1 MFKLLEHIFINKKYH
16 EMNNEKRSALGVLTS
31 ILALIFNVIL
41 SFFKILVGFL
51 FSCLSIVTDG
61 FNNLSDSL
69 SSIISLIGFKISKK
83 SPDENH
89 PYGHERIEYISAL
102 ILATIIIFL
111 GISLGK
117 TSLEKIINN
126 EQIIL
131 DHFYI
136 LIIVVSA
143 SILIKTYMVFIYH
156 HVYKLTNSLTINASM
171 HDSINDCI
179 SSTIILISIIIAKFT
194 NFSIDAYL
202 ALALCVYMIISG
214 IKIMLES
221 ISSLLGEA
229 PKKEE
234 MQMIEEEILQ
244 YDKVLGAHDLII
256 HKYGKDKI
264 YATIHVE
271 MDAKDDILES
281 HAIIDNI
288 ERNFKVKHNI
298 NLCIHL
304 DPIELDDEL
313 TLKLK
318 HALDDIIKDTNYGYH
333 DFRLI
338 KRKDEIKIL
347 FDLIISYEDN
357 KNKYFI
363 LADIEKKL
371 IKKAKEIKDTD
382 YILIID
388 IDNKG
393 E

>member
-31 ILALIFNVIL
+31 ILALVFNIIL

-214 IKIMLES
+214 IKIMMES

-234 MQMIEEEILQ
+234 IQMIEAEILQ

-338 KRKDEIKIL
+338 KGKDEIKIL

-393 E
+393 D

>member
-31 ILALIFNVIL
+31 ILALIFNIIL

-69 SSIISLIGFKISKK
+69 SSVISLIGFKISKK

-214 IKIMLES
+214 IKIMMES

-234 MQMIEEEILQ
+234 IQMIEAEILQ

-281 HAIIDNI
+281 HEIIDNI

-318 HALDDIIKDTNYGYH
+318 HALDDIIKDTNYSYH

>member
-234 MQMIEEEILQ
+234 MQMIEAEILQ

-363 LADIEKKL
+363 LADIEQKL

>member
-1 MFKLLEHIFINKKYH
+1 
-16 EMNNEKRSALGVLTS
+16 
-31 ILALIFNVIL
+31 
-41 SFFKILVGFL
+41 
-51 FSCLSIVTDG
+51 
-61 FNNLSDSL
+61 
-69 SSIISLIGFKISKK
+69 
-83 SPDENH
+83 
-89 PYGHERIEYISAL
+89 
-102 ILATIIIFL
+102 
-111 GISLGK
+111 
-117 TSLEKIINN
+117 
-126 EQIIL
+126 
-131 DHFYI
+131 
-136 LIIVVSA
+136 
-143 SILIKTYMVFIYH
+143 
-156 HVYKLTNSLTINASM
+156 M

-202 ALALCVYMIISG
+202 ALALCVYMIVSG
-214 IKIMLES
+214 IKIMMES

-234 MQMIEEEILQ
+234 MQMIEAEILS

-318 HALDDIIKDTNYGYH
+318 HALDDIIKDTNYSYH

-338 KRKDEIKIL
+338 K
-347 FDLIISYEDN
+347 
-357 KNKYFI
+357 
-363 LADIEKKL
+363 
-371 IKKAKEIKDTD
+371 
-382 YILIID
+382 
-388 IDNKG
+388 
-393 E
+393 